1 MNLTNKD
8 KEFIKNVIRETELKT
23 SGEIVPVILSK
34 SDFYPAAHFRLALF
48 FGLLVGVLTYN
59 YYDFD
64 DPIVII
70 WAQIPGMILGYLLA
84 YIPLLKRFASTANE
98 LQEEVYQRALEVFHE
113 SNVSKTKDRTGIM
126 IFISLLEKRVEV
138 MADIGISSKLPKDY
152 WQDIV
157 SKLIVNIRL
166 GQTVKGLSESISEC
180 GGKLV
185 EYFPIEHDDE
195 NEICDELI
203 TDL

>member
-1 MNLTNKD
+1 MNITNKD
-8 KEFIKNVIRETELKT
+8 KELIKSIIREAELKT

-48 FGLLVGVLTYN
+48 FALLFSVLTYN
-59 YYDFD
+59 FYDFD
-64 DPIVII
+64 DSIVII
-70 WAQIPGMILGYLLA
+70 WSQIPGMIIGYLLA
-84 YIPLLKRFASTANE
+84 YIPFFKRFASTSSE
-98 LQEEVYQRALEVFHE
+98 MQEEVYQRAVEVFHQ

-126 IFISLLEKRVEV
+126 IFISLLERRVEV
-138 MADIGISSKLPKDY
+138 MADSGISTKLPEDY

-157 SKLIVNIRL
+157 TKLIANIRQ
-166 GQTVKGLSESISEC
+166 GRTISGLSESISEC
-180 GGKLV
+180 GQKLI
-185 EYFPIEHDDE
+185 EFFPIQSDDE